1 MFTGIALHFFILV
14 ASKCVFLVLVLVLII
29 ILKVTRYNTFFV
41 YMKSIFVRT
50 KRSKVYEK
58 IQLMGMQDVSV

>member
-14 ASKCVFLVLVLVLII
+14 ASKCVFLVLVLII

>member
-1 MFTGIALHFFILV
+1 MFIGIALHFFILV
-14 ASKCVFLVLVLVLII
+14 ASKCVFLVLVFII